1 MLAAGCA
8 GVSLEPPPPPPF
20 KVAIMVEGDRGHPVS
35 GAIVS
40 RNEKVMATTGI
51 DGRAELTL
59 NGADGEM
66 FDASVKC
73 PEGHT
78 QPTKPI
84 SMRLARTRDG
94 RPPLFSVSCPPTQ
107 RDVAKKRVV
116 IVKPHVPQ
124 PISPK
129 A

>member
-1 MLAAGCA
+1 
-8 GVSLEPPPPPPF
+8 
-20 KVAIMVEGDRGHPVS
+20 
-35 GAIVS
+35 
-40 RNEKVMATTGI
+40 
-51 DGRAELTL
+51 
-59 NGADGEM
+59 M

-94 RPPLFSVSCPPTQ
+94 RPPLFSVSCPPTEVFLFEQ
-107 RDVAKKRVV
+107 KFDVAKKRVV